1 MDKFY
6 SENSENIIST
16 MSMLKFVSHSYW
28 IPDPYLA
35 FFDRKVNLVTFED
48 IFCVEGMFNPCQKN
62 NVIIIKKKKK
72 TNEYFWFT
80 EEYDLKAYIEEILK
94 FHME

>member
-1 MDKFY
+1 MTCDIEYTFKFVIYNLKHEMDKFY

-72 TNEYFWFT
+72 N
-80 EEYDLKAYIEEILK
+80 
-94 FHME
+94 